1 MYEIFIFWTV
11 TWIISLKLSTLIF
24 VDAAKV

>member
-11 TWIISLKLSTLIF
+11 IWIISLKLSTLIF